1 MTGKQKNGKEGAGVV
16 LDWDGIPDLKKGLN
30 QPEEDTGKTALDL
43 LNAQA

>member
-1 MTGKQKNGKEGAGVV
+1 M
-16 LDWDGIPDLKKGLN
+16 KKGLN